1 MKWLLGL
8 FGCFLAASAGCVPGA
23 DDPKWCSSDND
34 CASGEVCGSPDC
46 HTVATC
52 LPAGCACVQSE
63 FGYSVPG
70 DACRKSNARECNCD
84 HATCGNPRDS
94 CGTGVCLGVCKVG
107 ESCAVCLD
115 GKSCEGAEIC
125 ASSYCIANEAGTE
138 AVCRPTECAF
148 TRLVPPLCGTP
159 EAPCGEE
166 CCKPDCTDRVCGE
179 DLRCGLSCGTCEPE
193 SFCTIEGR
201 CQLDSGVSAC
211 AGDLRATPPL
221 IQVESVAGDLPTPQG
236 GTITDGTYDLVA
248 TRQYVLDRFADVY
261 QRAALRFSASGTEVE
276 QIYDYDPDYFADYDT
291 PHRLLAVA
299 TESTVLHF
307 SVKCPNTVI
316 SIYQNY
322 DRSFTVQGSELWLFQ
337 PSLIE
342 VYRARQ

>member
-1 MKWLLGL
+1 M
-8 FGCFLAASAGCVPGA
+8 
-23 DDPKWCSSDND
+23 
-34 CASGEVCGSPDC
+34 
-46 HTVATC
+46 
-52 LPAGCACVQSE
+52 
-63 FGYSVPG
+63 
-70 DACRKSNARECNCD
+70 
-84 HATCGNPRDS
+84 
-94 CGTGVCLGVCKVG
+94 
-107 ESCAVCLD
+107 
-115 GKSCEGAEIC
+115 
-125 ASSYCIANEAGTE
+125 
-138 AVCRPTECAF
+138 
-148 TRLVPPLCGTP
+148 
-159 EAPCGEE
+159 
-166 CCKPDCTDRVCGE
+166 
-179 DLRCGLSCGTCEPE
+179 
-193 SFCTIEGR
+193 
-201 CQLDSGVSAC
+201 
-211 AGDLRATPPL
+211 RATPPL
-221 IQVESVAGDLPTPQG
+221 IQVERVAGDLPTPQG

-299 TESTVLHF
+299 TEGTVLHF